1 MKIQGDQL
9 SNFQL
14 QFSIVPLNC
23 KLKNKPLFP
32 YAVQSSNREVADTT
46 PEAESMRQVYYT
58 SKFNKGFIKRWAMEE
73 DVIEN
78 TKSTLPS
85 HYVSKNSSHLKFLE
99 KKKSS

>member
-1 MKIQGDQL
+1 
-9 SNFQL
+9 
-14 QFSIVPLNC
+14 
-23 KLKNKPLFP
+23 
-32 YAVQSSNREVADTT
+32 
-46 PEAESMRQVYYT
+46 
-58 SKFNKGFIKRWAMEE
+58 MEE